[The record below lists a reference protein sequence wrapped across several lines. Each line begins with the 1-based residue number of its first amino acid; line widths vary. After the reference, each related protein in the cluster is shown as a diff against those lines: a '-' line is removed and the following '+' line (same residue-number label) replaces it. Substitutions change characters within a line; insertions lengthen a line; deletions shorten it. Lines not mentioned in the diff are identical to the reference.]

1 MRSASSTLV
10 DTSLIGPACMQTV
23 QIPRSGS
30 SGLPSSPSVF
40 VEENMMPPQFGQI
53 PMKCGP
59 TTIGA
64 MEFDET
70 MNLSATKGLT
80 TKSSNARNTGTA
92 IKLITH
98 TRMARLSEHFK
109 QNLMIRHVTNSSAG
123 ISASKA
129 TNFKSSL
136 PGSRSGGSMS
146 EPANRP
152 SMMNRLKKTEQNER
166 MNVALSALTQRAPS
180 HSATV
185 VMSKAVIRRMTMSA
199 MANITPAL
207 RSEA

>member
-1 MRSASSTLV
+1 
-10 DTSLIGPACMQTV
+10 
-23 QIPRSGS
+23 
-30 SGLPSSPSVF
+30 
-40 VEENMMPPQFGQI
+40 
-53 PMKCGP
+53 
-59 TTIGA
+59 
-64 MEFDET
+64 MEFDGT

-98 TRMARLSEHFK
+98 ARMARLSEHFK

-136 PGSRSGGSMS
+136 PGSRIGGSMS

-166 MNVALSALTQRAPS
+166 MNVALPALTQRAPS
-180 HSATV
+180 QRATV
-185 VMSKAVIRRMTMSA
+185 VKSKAVTRMERMSA
-199 MANITPAL
+199 IVDMQPAFV
-207 RSEA
+207 

>member
-1 MRSASSTLV
+1 
-10 DTSLIGPACMQTV
+10 
-23 QIPRSGS
+23 
-30 SGLPSSPSVF
+30 
-40 VEENMMPPQFGQI
+40 
-53 PMKCGP
+53 
-59 TTIGA
+59 
-64 MEFDET
+64 MEFEGT

-92 IKLITH
+92 NKLITH
-98 TRMARLSEHFK
+98 ARMARPSEHFK

-123 ISASKA
+123 TSASKA

-166 MNVALSALTQRAPS
+166 MNVALPALTQRAPS

-207 RSEA
+207 RSEASWAGNG